1 MIKGLKM
8 IDDSPFFLPKIK
20 FITKALPLI
29 KTNISMGDLLMLS
42 NELLNNIQ
50 KINDRIQKAALDAG
64 RDPKEISLLLATKT
78 RSPEVINEA
87 ISLGYGLI
95 GENRAQ
101 ELVEKA
107 PFITKTE
114 TEITPRKTHFIGTLQ
129 GNKVNEVTAIADC
142 IQSVDRLR
150 IARRI
155 NQYALDH
162 DLKREIMIQV
172 NSSRDPNKQ
181 GLMPE
186 DLPAFLKEIV
196 NFSQLTVTGLMT
208 IGIQSDDE
216 KTIRQGFAE
225 LRILRDQ
232 MISEGLLPKTATDLS
247 MGMSQDLELA
257 ILEGA
262 TIIRVGSDIF
272 GERV

>member
-1 MIKGLKM
+1 
-8 IDDSPFFLPKIK
+8 
-20 FITKALPLI
+20 
-29 KTNISMGDLLMLS
+29 MLA

-78 RSPEVINEA
+78 RSAEIINEA

-107 PFITKTE
+107 PFISQKPTS
-114 TEITPRKTHFIGTLQ
+114 ITPRETHFIGTLQ

-142 IQSVDRLR
+142 IQSVDRIR

-155 NQYALDH
+155 NQYALDNN
-162 DLKREIMIQV
+162 LKRTIMIQV
-172 NSSRDPNKQ
+172 NSSRDPQKQ
-181 GLMPE
+181 GMMPE
-186 DLPAFLKEIV
+186 ELPAFLKEV
-196 NFSQLTVTGLMT
+196 TEFSQLTVRGLMT
-208 IGIQSDDE
+208 IGLQSDDE
-216 KTIRQGFAE
+216 TVIRKGFSE
-225 LRILRDQ
+225 LRELRDK
-232 MISEGLLPKTATDLS
+232 MINEGLLAKTATDLS

-262 TIIRVGSDIF
+262 TIIRIGSDIF
-272 GERV
+272 GARI

>member
-1 MIKGLKM
+1 
-8 IDDSPFFLPKIK
+8 
-20 FITKALPLI
+20 
-29 KTNISMGDLLMLS
+29 MLS

-107 PFITKTE
+107 PFITKSE
-114 TEITPRKTHFIGTLQ
+114 TKITPRKTHFIGTLQ

-186 DLPAFLKEIV
+186 ELPAFLKEVV

-272 GERV
+272 GKRV

>member
-1 MIKGLKM
+1 M
-8 IDDSPFFLPKIK
+8 P
-20 FITKALPLI
+20 T
-29 KTNISMGDLLMLS
+29 
-42 NELLNNIQ
+42 NELLHNIQ
-50 KINDRIQKAALDAG
+50 KINQRIQTAALDAG
-64 RDPKEISLLLATKT
+64 RDPKEIKLLLATKT
-78 RSPEVINEA
+78 RSAETINTA
-87 ISLGYGLI
+87 IALGYGLI

-107 PFITKTE
+107 PFISHEDTQ
-114 TEITPRKTHFIGTLQ
+114 ITPRETHFIGSLQ
-129 GNKVNEVTAIADC
+129 GNKVNEVTALADC
-142 IQSVDRLR
+142 IQSVDRIR

-162 DLKREIMIQV
+162 NLKRDIMIQV

-181 GLMPE
+181 GIMPE
-186 DLPAFLKEIV
+186 ELPSFLVELTA
-196 NFSQLTVTGLMT
+196 FSQLTVKGLMT

-216 KTIRQGFAE
+216 MIIRQGFAD
-225 LRILRDQ
+225 LRILRDR
-232 MISEGLLPKTATDLS
+232 MIAEGLLSKTATALS

-272 GERV
+272 GARV

>member
-1 MIKGLKM
+1 MTS
-8 IDDSPFFLPKIK
+8 D
-20 FITKALPLI
+20 
-29 KTNISMGDLLMLS
+29 
-42 NELLNNIQ
+42 ELLQNIQ
-50 KINDRIQKAALDAG
+50 HINERITNAAKNADRN
-64 RDPKEISLLLATKT
+64 PNEISLLLATKT
-78 RSPEVINEA
+78 RSPEIINRA
-87 ISLGYGLI
+87 IELGYGLI

-107 PFITKTE
+107 PFISQSKTS
-114 TEITPRKTHFIGTLQ
+114 ITPRETHFIGTLQ

-142 IQSVDRLR
+142 IQSVDRIR

-162 DLKREIMIQV
+162 GLKRSIMVQV

-186 DLPAFLKEIV
+186 DLPAFLEEV
-196 NFSQLTVTGLMT
+196 AEFTELTVRGLMT
-208 IGIQSDDE
+208 IGLQSDNE
-216 KTIRQGFAE
+216 IVVRQGFAD

-232 MISEGLLPKTATDLS
+232 MINEDLLPKTATDLS

-272 GERV
+272 GARV

>member
-1 MIKGLKM
+1 MTS
-8 IDDSPFFLPKIK
+8 D
-20 FITKALPLI
+20 
-29 KTNISMGDLLMLS
+29 
-42 NELLNNIQ
+42 ELLQNIQ
-50 KINDRIQKAALDAG
+50 HINERIINAAKNAG
-64 RDPKEISLLLATKT
+64 RNPNEVSLLLATKT
-78 RSPEVINEA
+78 RSPETINEA
-87 ISLGYGLI
+87 IALGYGLI

-107 PFITKTE
+107 PFISQESTSL
-114 TEITPRKTHFIGTLQ
+114 TPRETHFIGTLQ

-142 IQSVDRLR
+142 IQSVDRIR

-155 NQYALDH
+155 NQYALDNN
-162 DLKREIMIQV
+162 LQRSIMIQV

-181 GLMPE
+181 GMMPE
-186 DLPAFLKEIV
+186 ELPAFLKEVAEFTQI
-196 NFSQLTVTGLMT
+196 NIRGLMT

-216 KTIRQGFAE
+216 AIIRQGFSN
-225 LRILRDQ
+225 LRILRDK
-232 MISEGLLPKTATDLS
+232 MISEGLLTKTATDLS

-272 GERV
+272 GARV

>member
-1 MIKGLKM
+1 MTS
-8 IDDSPFFLPKIK
+8 D
-20 FITKALPLI
+20 
-29 KTNISMGDLLMLS
+29 
-42 NELLNNIQ
+42 ELQKNIQ
-50 KINDRIQKAALDAG
+50 RINERIIQAANNAG
-64 RDPKEISLLLATKT
+64 RNPKEISLLLATKT

-87 ISLGYGLI
+87 IALGYGLI

-107 PFITKTE
+107 PLIAQSKT
-114 TEITPRKTHFIGTLQ
+114 TITPRETHFIGTLQ

-142 IQSVDRLR
+142 IQSVDRIR

-162 DLKREIMIQV
+162 GLKRSIMVQV

-186 DLPAFLKEIV
+186 DLPAFLEEV
-196 NFSQLTVTGLMT
+196 AEFTELTVRGLMT
-208 IGIQSDDE
+208 IGLQSDNE
-216 KTIRQGFAE
+216 IVVRQGFAD

-232 MISEGLLPKTATDLS
+232 MINEDLLPKTATDLS

-272 GERV
+272 GARV

>member
-1 MIKGLKM
+1 MT
-8 IDDSPFFLPKIK
+8 D
-20 FITKALPLI
+20 
-29 KTNISMGDLLMLS
+29 

-50 KINDRIQKAALDAG
+50 QINHRIEKAALSAG
-64 RDPKEISLLLATKT
+64 RDPQEISLLLATKT
-78 RSPEVINEA
+78 RSPELINRA
-87 ISLGYGLI
+87 IALGYGLI

-107 PFITKTE
+107 PFLSKAQTA
-114 TEITPRKTHFIGTLQ
+114 ITPRETHFIGALQ

-142 IQSVDRLR
+142 IQSVDRIR

-162 DLKREIMIQV
+162 DLKRSIMIQV

-186 DLPAFLKEIV
+186 ELPDFLKEMT
-196 NFSQLTVTGLMT
+196 NFSQLSIRGLMT
-208 IGIQSDDE
+208 IGLQSDDE
-216 KTIRQGFAE
+216 MIIRRGFAE
-225 LRILRDQ
+225 LKTLRDK
-232 MISEGLLPKTATDLS
+232 MISEGLLAKTAIDLS

-272 GERV
+272 GARS